1 MTPAGLSIREAAR
14 LFAVSRPTLAKWISM
29 GKISAAKGNNGD
41 WLINPSE
48 MIRLRIN
55 ARPQA
60 EAEAATLPRPIMDK
74 LSTIAAPKV
83 DNTSQEIETLRARL
97 AEAEQRAAVAEAQAL
112 ERAARIEDLRRMLLL
127 TDQRGQPNAAQEP
140 AAGRSWWSRMIGRQ

>member
-14 LFAVSRPTLAKWISM
+14 LFAVSRPTLAKWIST
-29 GKISAAKGNNGD
+29 GKISAAKGNNGE

-48 MIRLRIN
+48 MIRLGIN
-55 ARPQA
+55 ARPQTA
-60 EAEAATLPRPIMDK
+60 TDSTTLPRPTADK

-83 DNTSQEIETLRARL
+83 DNRSPEIETLKARL
-97 AEAEQRAAVAEAQAL
+97 AEAEQRAAVAEAQAV

-127 TDQRGQPNAAQEP
+127 TDQRSQPTAAQEP
-140 AAGRSWWSRMIGRQ
+140 VVGRSWWSRLIGRQ